1 MGWKHSCPEY
11 LLLSISTAAYLLF
24 GCQTAILIITLKYRI
39 MKKLLILAAA
49 VMIVMGCEDFLV
61 EEPKTQIAVDQYF
74 EKAEDARAAVNALY
88 RDGSGA
94 NAYGSGGFRGSD
106 IMVGVYMSGLFDNE
120 GKGERIE
127 GQLAHSLQQDPV
139 NFNDYAGG
147 WWNAMFRTINRAN
160 LAIDRIPGIEMN
172 AAEKN
177 RLLAEA
183 RYFRAHNYFT
193 LVKYFGDVPL
203 TLLPI
208 EGLANAF
215 IPRSSSAEVYAQI
228 ITDLEWALSNGNL
241 PDVPFNSGNNGR
253 VTRGAVL
260 TTLAQVH
267 LQRSG
272 FPLNQN
278 AYADAAAAARQVIN
292 SGTYALVQHGA
303 DPLTESAYNIMRV
316 SEQEREYI
324 WSAEYDGD
332 VANSGYPRITI
343 PGAIRFNGLA
353 YSRTLNMYR
362 PIDTMVNMYTPDLDL
377 RIQNKQLFA
386 TTTTDAAGN
395 EIDLGEYA
403 PFLWYEETAIF
414 QTERGSKNL
423 NHTRYPEVLLIAAE
437 AIARSQGV
445 TAEAVGYLADVRD
458 RAYWTVDRADIVA
471 SLSGL
476 SVDAFVQEVWKER
489 YKELALDFSAWH
501 DIQRT
506 RQYPIST
513 TPGVVTFRDVIGA
526 DNNWGVQFRERDLLY
541 PIPDAE
547 MQRNDQLT
555 QNPGY

>member
-1 MGWKHSCPEY
+1 
-11 LLLSISTAAYLLF
+11 
-24 GCQTAILIITLKYRI
+24 

-49 VMIVMGCEDFLV
+49 VMIVIGCEDFLV
-61 EEPKTQIAVDQYF
+61 EEPKTQISVDQF
-74 EKAEDARAAVNALY
+74 FAKAEDARGAINALY

-94 NAYGSGGFRGSD
+94 NAYDSGGFRGSQV
-106 IMVGVYMSGLFDNE
+106 MVGVYMSGLFDNE

-127 GQLAHSLQQDPV
+127 GQLAHALQQNPV

-147 WWNAMFRTINRAN
+147 WWQAMYRTINRAN
-160 LAIDRIPGIEMN
+160 LAIERIPAIEMN
-172 AAEKN
+172 AAERS
-177 RLLAEA
+177 RLVAEA
-183 RYFRAHNYFT
+183 HYFRAHNYFT
-193 LVKYFGDVPL
+193 LVKFFGDVPL
-203 TLLPI
+203 TTTPI
-208 EGLANAF
+208 EGLADAF
-215 IPRSSSAEVYAQI
+215 IPRASSAEVYAQI
-228 ITDLEWALSNGNL
+228 VSDLEWALNNGNL

-267 LQRSG
+267 LQRAG
-272 FPLNQN
+272 FPLGQN
-278 AYADAAAAARQVIN
+278 DGYAAAAAAARQIIN
-292 SGTYALVQHGA
+292 SGTYALVEHGA
-303 DPLTESAYNIMRV
+303 DPMTESAYNIMRV
-316 SEQEREYI
+316 SDQAREYI
-324 WSAEYDGD
+324 WGAEYDGN

-343 PGAIRFNGLA
+343 PGAIRFNGLQ

-377 RIQNKQLFA
+377 RIQDRQLFA
-386 TTTTDAAGN
+386 TTTVDVDGN
-395 EIDLGEYA
+395 VIELGEYA
-403 PFLWYEETAIF
+403 PFLWYEESAIF
-414 QTERGSKNL
+414 ESARGSKNL

-471 SLSGL
+471 ALSGL

-489 YKELALDFSAWH
+489 YKELALDFKAWH

-506 RQYPIST
+506 RQYPVST
-513 TPGVVTFRDVIGA
+513 TPGVVSFVNVIGA
-526 DNNWGVQFRERDLLY
+526 DNNWGVRYSERDLLY
-541 PIPDAE
+541 PIPDLE
-547 MQRNDQLT
+547 MQRNDQLV